1 MTKDEIIEM
10 ARQAGFRVG
19 PSRDGP
25 DDVWGVVAD
34 LDRLAKLIAEKE
46 RASNHAY
53 IYELERDLEVAQDKI
68 NDCLVC
74 LNFNPLEA
82 AQDKIKGCLGILNYN
97 PRGKND

>member
-1 MTKDEIIEM
+1 MTKEEIIEM
-10 ARQAGFRVG
+10 AKQAGFERLGVYAQFG
-19 PSRDGP
+19 
-25 DDVWGVVAD
+25 DDWVSFTED
-34 LDRLAKLIAEKE
+34 LETFAKLVAEKE

-97 PRGKND
+97 PRGKK

>member
-10 ARQAGFRVG
+10 ARRALEQEPREDWNSYAWVF
-19 PSRDGP
+19 
-25 DDVWGVVAD
+25 AD
-34 LDRLAKLIAEKE
+34 ETLRAFAKLVAEKE
-46 RASNHAY
+46 RASNYAY

-74 LNFNPLEA
+74 LNLNPLEA

-97 PRGKND
+97 PRGKK

>member
-1 MTKDEIIEM
+1 MTKEEIMEISEKCGIR
-10 ARQAGFRVG
+10 A
-19 PSRDGP
+19 
-25 DDVWGVVAD
+25 DDSSPTIIRSFIFDFA
-34 LDRLAKLIAEKE
+34 LAIAEKE

-82 AQDKIKGCLGILNYN
+82 AQDKIKGCLRILNYN
-97 PRGKND
+97 PRGQE

>member
-1 MTKDEIIEM
+1 MTKEEIINIAWNIFPISDREKNE
-10 ARQAGFRVG
+10 AYIELLVHFAQAIV
-19 PSRDGP
+19 
-25 DDVWGVVAD
+25 
-34 LDRLAKLIAEKE
+34 EKE

-97 PRGKND
+97 PRGKK

>member
-1 MTKDEIIEM
+1 MKYEEIIKM
-10 ARQAGFRVG
+10 AHQTSKEWAKEYPTPEETAHPVPKRF
-19 PSRDGP
+19 
-25 DDVWGVVAD
+25 
-34 LDRLAKLIAEKE
+34 LEIFAKLVAEKE

-97 PRGKND
+97 PRGK